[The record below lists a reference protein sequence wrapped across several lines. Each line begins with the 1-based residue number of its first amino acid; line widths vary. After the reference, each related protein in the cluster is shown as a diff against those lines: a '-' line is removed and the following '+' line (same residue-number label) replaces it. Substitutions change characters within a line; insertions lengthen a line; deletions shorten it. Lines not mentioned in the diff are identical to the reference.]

1 MPHPYSGA
9 QKLLLAWAV
18 VVLLPGCWA
27 AESAEGPPQFSIRR
41 WTTQE
46 GLPQNRVG
54 CIKQTRD
61 GYLWI
66 GTWAGLARFN
76 GMNFAVFNRHNTP
89 ALVNDAINSLA
100 EDTDGTLWIAT
111 QEGLVKFRAG
121 LFRRVSV
128 PGPMPDPNI
137 LRLATSRLGGI
148 WLQIGGA
155 VARLTSGG
163 FSSAWLVET
172 NNQPSICGLV
182 EGADGGVNIF
192 TGRAWLTISPTGDR
206 RQTNFVHAADKP
218 RILAGWPGETPGL
231 AWAATEEGLAF
242 LRAGQP
248 NTFSGD
254 QLKEQRAS
262 SIYQDRAHNW
272 WVGTTRGG
280 LFHRSA
286 GSWSSLD
293 LGLGGTV
300 ICLEDDREGNLWVGS
315 SLGLVQVRKFSVRT
329 YTTRDGLANNSV
341 LSVCEGTD
349 GAIWAG
355 TDHGL
360 SGIRD
365 GKVSALGV
373 AEPLL
378 DWPDRSLWPA
388 ADGGVLISKAGA
400 GLFEYHKGEF
410 IERFNRASLPGDLN
424 VLYRDTSTRL
434 WVGGNRG
441 VLAFDAK
448 VPWHPCVAITNASMR
463 DVRSVL
469 QSRDGDLW
477 FGTKRQGLV
486 RFRNGEWK
494 TFTTREGLSDDRVW
508 SLLEDA
514 EGMLWIGTDNGF
526 NRYKDG
532 RVFSFTS
539 RQGLPEGTINCVL
552 ADNAGD
558 LWLSGLR
565 GIHRA
570 HRRELNAVADGRAPT
585 AQFIS
590 LGIADGMENPETNGG
605 ENQPAGWKARDG
617 RLWFPTVLGVVVIDP
632 DAVPHAEP
640 APRVVIEQ
648 VRADNDVV
656 FGLVDRPDSDDSNS
670 GSTVSGP
677 TPSEQHSGSGVQS
690 ADSPLRLLAG
700 HGHVL
705 EFKYTANTFV
715 APERARFRYRLVGA
729 EPDWREETSEHT
741 VHYINLKPGD
751 YRFEVIG
758 ANHHN
763 VWSTQPATLSFSLAP
778 HFWQTWTCY
787 LLCGAGLV
795 GVASA
800 VLGYRLRWQRRLLK
814 AEQQRAL
821 ATERT
826 RIARD
831 LHDDLGTA
839 LTGLALELDVVSR
852 ESRNGS
858 PVSLRLS
865 DAAQSTRGLAERMRE
880 VVWTVNPR
888 CDTVSSL
895 ASFLEQQ
902 VSQFLGLDGLKLH
915 LDFPEDIPDLPLG
928 AGARHQLALSVREAL
943 TNVVRHARATE
954 VVVSLTILDAGSE
967 AGQLLLVK
975 VVDNGR
981 GFQHDDIDGQ
991 GLVNM
996 HARLEQVGGSFDC
1009 ASSPGSGTTLT
1020 FRLPLQPK

>member
-1 MPHPYSGA
+1 M
-9 QKLLLAWAV
+9 
-18 VVLLPGCWA
+18 
-27 AESAEGPPQFSIRR
+27 
-41 WTTQE
+41 
-46 GLPQNRVG
+46 
-54 CIKQTRD
+54 
-61 GYLWI
+61 
-66 GTWAGLARFN
+66 
-76 GMNFAVFNRHNTP
+76 
-89 ALVNDAINSLA
+89 
-100 EDTDGTLWIAT
+100 
-111 QEGLVKFRAG
+111 
-121 LFRRVSV
+121 
-128 PGPMPDPNI
+128 
-137 LRLATSRLGGI
+137 
-148 WLQIGGA
+148 
-155 VARLTSGG
+155 
-163 FSSAWLVET
+163 
-172 NNQPSICGLV
+172 
-182 EGADGGVNIF
+182 
-192 TGRAWLTISPTGDR
+192 
-206 RQTNFVHAADKP
+206 
-218 RILAGWPGETPGL
+218 
-231 AWAATEEGLAF
+231 
-242 LRAGQP
+242 
-248 NTFSGD
+248 
-254 QLKEQRAS
+254 
-262 SIYQDRAHNW
+262 
-272 WVGTTRGG
+272 
-280 LFHRSA
+280 
-286 GSWSSLD
+286 
-293 LGLGGTV
+293 
-300 ICLEDDREGNLWVGS
+300 
-315 SLGLVQVRKFSVRT
+315 
-329 YTTRDGLANNSV
+329 
-341 LSVCEGTD
+341 
-349 GAIWAG
+349 
-355 TDHGL
+355 
-360 SGIRD
+360 
-365 GKVSALGV
+365 
-373 AEPLL
+373 L
-378 DWPDRSLWPA
+378 DWPDRSVWPG

-400 GLFEYHKGEF
+400 GLFEYRMGEF
-410 IERFNRASLPGDLN
+410 MERFNRPSLPGDVN

-448 VPWHPCVAITNASMR
+448 APWHPCVTVTNASMR

-469 QSRDGDLW
+469 QSRDGSLW
-477 FGTKRQGLV
+477 FGTKRQGLA
-486 RFRNGEWK
+486 RLRNGEWK

-570 HRRELNAVADGRAPT
+570 HSRELNAVADGQAPT

-632 DAVPHAEP
+632 DAVPHAES
-640 APRVVIEQ
+640 APRLVIEQ

-656 FGLVDRPDSDDSNS
+656 FGLVDRPDSDDSDS
-670 GSTVSGP
+670 ESSLSGP
-677 TPSEQHSGSGVQS
+677 TPSEQHSGPGVHS
-690 ADSPLRLLAG
+690 ASSPLRLLAG

-715 APERARFRYRLVGA
+715 APERARFRYRLIGA
-729 EPDWREETSEHT
+729 EPDWREETTEHA
-741 VHYINLKPGD
+741 VRYINLKPGD

-763 VWSTQPATLSFSLAP
+763 VWSTQAATLSFSLAP

-787 LLCGAGLV
+787 LLCSAGLV
-795 GVASA
+795 GLASV
-800 VLGYRLRWQRRLLK
+800 VLGYRLRWQHRLLK
-814 AEQQRAL
+814 AEEQRAL
-821 ATERT
+821 ATERA

-839 LTGLALELDVVSR
+839 LTGLALELDVASR

-858 PVSLRLS
+858 PVSRRLS
-865 DAAQSTRGLAERMRE
+865 ETAQRTRGLAERMRE

-902 VSQFLGLDGLKLH
+902 VSQFLRLDGLKLH

-928 AGARHQLALSVREAL
+928 AEARHQLALSVREAL

-954 VVVSLTILDAGSE
+954 VVVSLTILNAGSE
-967 AGQLLLVK
+967 AGPLLLVK

-981 GFQHDDIDGQ
+981 GFLHDDRNGQ

-996 HARLEQVGGSFDC
+996 RARVEQVGGTFDC

-1020 FRLPLQPK
+1020 FRLPLQPRKPGNL